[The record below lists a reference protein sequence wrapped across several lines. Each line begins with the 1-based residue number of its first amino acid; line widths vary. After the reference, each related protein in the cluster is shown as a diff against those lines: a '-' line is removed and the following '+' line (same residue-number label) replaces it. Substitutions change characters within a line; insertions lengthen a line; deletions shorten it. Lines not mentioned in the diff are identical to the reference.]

1 MSRPQHPPLGVV
13 GPTGATLV
21 LQRHLFC
28 IDPNSKPQ
36 NTLPGP
42 VLASVMMIFIHNKKL
57 NKELDVSNNAA
68 QKYTEHSNTLTRTT
82 IRS

>member
-1 MSRPQHPPLGVV
+1 MSKI
-13 GPTGATLV
+13 GA
-21 LQRHLFC
+21 Q
-28 IDPNSKPQ
+28 D
-36 NTLPGP
+36 TLPGP